1 MLEKI
6 TVPTLGESVT
16 EATVSK
22 WLKSQGDKVIVDEP
36 IVELET
42 DKVNVEVPSPSNG
55 FLGSIDVKEGETVNV
70 GSLLG
75 TISQN
80 SNQASSKP
88 EEIKAYTP
96 PKKKIKNEP
105 KLFEENEKKIFSKK
119 FSKPKV
125 DEKVLKLENERLV
138 LDKEEEPL
146 VLSEVHKEEKEITK
160 NIKPSED
167 EIKISP
173 AARKMANEVNVNLNE
188 ISGSGK
194 NGIILKEDIMSLM
207 GSKPYPSERKI
218 KHGPEERVKMTRLR
232 ITIAKRLKEAQEN
245 AAMLTTFNEVDMS
258 EVIGMRNEYKE
269 EFQNNYGVKLGFM
282 SFFVKAC
289 VIGLKNYPAINAEI
303 QGEEIV
309 YKNYYNISIAVGTD
323 RGLVVPVLRESD
335 EMSFAEIEKNIGNLG
350 QKARDGKITIEDLQ
364 GGTFTITNGGIYGSM
379 LSTPILNPPQSAV
392 LGMHNII
399 QRPMVV
405 DGNVEIRPVM
415 YLALSYDHRII
426 DGKEA
431 VSFLKIVKESLEQPK
446 RLFLNI

>member
-1 MLEKI
+1 MAEKI

-22 WLKSQGDKVIVDEP
+22 WLKSQGEEVTADEP
-36 IVELET
+36 LVELET
-42 DKVNVEVPSPSNG
+42 DKVNVEVPSPTSG
-55 FLGSIDVKEGETVNV
+55 VLGTIAVKEGETVNV

-75 TISQN
+75 TINGSTTTDHD
-80 SNQASSKP
+80 
-88 EEIKAYTP
+88 IKEVNNYTP
-96 PKKKIKNEP
+96 PEKENKIEELKI
-105 KLFEENEKKIFSKK
+105 FEEEKILKPKKSKK
-119 FSKPKV
+119 VKNNEV
-125 DEKVLKLENERLV
+125 KLENETPLI
-138 LDKEEEPL
+138 LDQ
-146 VLSEVHKEEKEITK
+146 VHEEKITK
-160 NIKPSED
+160 KEV
-167 EIKISP
+167 KQVSP
-173 AARKMANEVNVNLNE
+173 AARKMAEETKVDLSQVQ
-188 ISGSGK
+188 GTGK
-194 NGIILKEDIMSLM
+194 NGVVLKEDIMSLM
-207 GSKPYPSERKI
+207 GSKPAPAERKI

-232 ITIAKRLKEAQEN
+232 LTIAKRLKEAQEN

-258 EVIGMRNEYKE
+258 EVMSMRNKYKE
-269 EFQNNYGVKLGFM
+269 EFQNSYGVKLGFM

-323 RGLVVPVLRESD
+323 RGLVVPVLRETD
-335 EMSFAEIEKNIGNLG
+335 EMSFADIEKNIGNLG
-350 QKARDGKITIEDLQ
+350 QKAKDGKITIEDLQ

-392 LGMHNII
+392 LGMHNIV
-399 QRPMVV
+399 QRPIVV
-405 DGNVEIRPVM
+405 DGKVEIRPIM

-431 VSFLKIVKESLEQPK
+431 VSFLKIVKESLEQPQ

>member
-1 MLEKI
+1 MSEKI

-22 WLKSQGDKVIVDEP
+22 WLKSQGEKVSADEP
-36 IVELET
+36 LVELET
-42 DKVNVEVPSPSNG
+42 DKVNVEVPAPTSGILRN
-55 FLGSIDVKEGETVNV
+55 IKVKEGETVNV

-75 TISQN
+75 TIDN
-80 SNQASSKP
+80 ASSGKDTISK
-88 EEIKAYTP
+88 EENKYNP
-96 PKKKIKNEP
+96 PKKEREKNTPKIFDEQILKSKKKSDKIKKTSTN
-105 KLFEENEKKIFSKK
+105 FE
-119 FSKPKV
+119 
-125 DEKVLKLENERLV
+125 
-138 LDKEEEPL
+138 EEEPL
-146 VLSEVHKEEKEITK
+146 ILNEETLILDQVHEEKSSQNLK
-160 NIKPSED
+160 KQV
-167 EIKISP
+167 SP
-173 AARKMANEVNVNLNE
+173 AARKLANEAKVDLSIIE
-188 ISGSGK
+188 GSGK
-194 NGIILKEDIMSLM
+194 NGVILKEDIMNLM
-207 GSKPYPSERKI
+207 GSRPAPSERKI

-232 ITIAKRLKEAQEN
+232 LTIAKRLKEAQEN
-245 AAMLTTFNEVDMS
+245 AAMLTTFNEIDMT
-258 EVIGMRNEYKE
+258 EVISMRSQYKE
-269 EFQNNYGVKLGFM
+269 EFQKKYGVKLGFM

-303 QGEEIV
+303 QGEEII

-323 RGLVVPVLRESD
+323 RGLVVPVIRETD
-335 EMSFAEIEKNIGNLG
+335 EMSFADIEKNIGVMG

-399 QRPMVV
+399 QRPVVV
-405 DGNVEIRPVM
+405 DGKVEIRPIM

>member
-1 MLEKI
+1 MSEKI

-22 WLKSQGDKVIVDEP
+22 WLKSKGEKVSADEP
-36 IVELET
+36 LVELET
-42 DKVNVEVPSPSNG
+42 DKVNVEVPSPVTG
-55 FLGSIDVKEGETVNV
+55 VLGSISVQEGETVNV

-75 TISQN
+75 TVDGS
-80 SNQASSKP
+80 SSKKENNLNEVNDYNPP
-88 EEIKAYTP
+88 EKEINLTK
-96 PKKKIKNEP
+96 P
-105 KLFEENEKKIFSKK
+105 KLFDDKNIQ
-119 FSKPKV
+119 KPKKSKSKNL
-125 DEKVLKLENERLV
+125 ESTLKLE
-138 LDKEEEPL
+138 EEEPL
-146 VLSEVHKEEKEITK
+146 ILDQVHEEKKQQKIETK
-160 NIKPSED
+160 V
-167 EIKISP
+167 SP
-173 AARKMANEVNVNLNE
+173 AARKMANEAKVDLRKIE
-188 ISGSGK
+188 GSGK
-194 NGIILKEDIMSLM
+194 NGLILKEDIMDLM
-207 GSKPYPSERKI
+207 GSKPAPSQRKI
-218 KHGPEERVKMTRLR
+218 NYGPEERVKMTRLR
-232 ITIAKRLKEAQEN
+232 LTIAKRLKEAQEN

-258 EVIGMRNEYKE
+258 EIIEMRNQFKE
-269 EFQNNYGVKLGFM
+269 EFQNKYGVKLGFM

-289 VIGLKNYPAINAEI
+289 VIGLKNYPSINAEI
-303 QGEEIV
+303 QNEEIV

-323 RGLVVPVLRESD
+323 RGLVVPVLRETD
-335 EMSFAEIEKNIGNLG
+335 EMSFADIEKNIGELG

-399 QRPMVV
+399 QRPIAIN
-405 DGNVEIRPVM
+405 GKVEVRPVM

>member
-1 MLEKI
+1 MAEKI

-22 WLKSQGDKVIVDEP
+22 WLKSQGEEVTADEP
-36 IVELET
+36 LVELET
-42 DKVNVEVPSPSNG
+42 DKVNVEVPSPTSG
-55 FLGSIDVKEGETVNV
+55 VLGTIAVKEGETVNV

-75 TISQN
+75 TINGSTTTDHN
-80 SNQASSKP
+80 
-88 EEIKAYTP
+88 IKEVNNYTP
-96 PKKKIKNEP
+96 PEKENKIEELKI
-105 KLFEENEKKIFSKK
+105 FEEEKILKPKKSKK
-119 FSKPKV
+119 VKNNEV
-125 DEKVLKLENERLV
+125 KLENETPLI
-138 LDKEEEPL
+138 LDQ
-146 VLSEVHKEEKEITK
+146 VHEEKITK
-160 NIKPSED
+160 KEV
-167 EIKISP
+167 KQVSP
-173 AARKMANEVNVNLNE
+173 AARKMAEETKVDLSRVQ
-188 ISGSGK
+188 GTGK
-194 NGIILKEDIMSLM
+194 NGVVLKEDIMSLM
-207 GSKPYPSERKI
+207 GSKPAPAERKI

-232 ITIAKRLKEAQEN
+232 LTIAKRLKEAQEN

-258 EVIGMRNEYKE
+258 EVMSMRNKYKE
-269 EFQNNYGVKLGFM
+269 EFQNSYGVKLGFM

-323 RGLVVPVLRESD
+323 RGLVVPVLRETD
-335 EMSFAEIEKNIGNLG
+335 EMSFADIEKNIGKLG
-350 QKARDGKITIEDLQ
+350 QKAKDGKITIEDLQ

-392 LGMHNII
+392 LGMHNIV
-399 QRPMVV
+399 QRPIVV
-405 DGNVEIRPVM
+405 DGKVEIRPIM

-431 VSFLKIVKESLEQPK
+431 VSFLKIVKESLEQPQ

>member
-1 MLEKI
+1 MSEKI

-22 WLKSQGDKVIVDEP
+22 WLKSQGDKVTADEP

-42 DKVNVEVPSPSNG
+42 DKVNVEVPAPSNG
-55 FLGSIDVKEGETVNV
+55 ILGSIAVKEGETVNV
-70 GSLLG
+70 GALLG
-75 TISQN
+75 VISEKLDKEK
-80 SNQASSKP
+80 SITK
-88 EEIKAYTP
+88 EIKKYNP
-96 PKKKIKNEP
+96 PKKEF
-105 KLFEENEKKIFSKK
+105 KLFEEDKKKYTSNKTNK
-119 FSKPKV
+119 NNLQEP
-125 DEKVLKLENERLV
+125 VLKLE
-138 LDKEEEPL
+138 KESADLTEEPL
-146 VLSEVHKEEKEITK
+146 ILDEVHKDESLSEKENLIEK
-160 NIKPSED
+160 EK
-167 EIKISP
+167 KISP
-173 AARKMANEVNVNLNE
+173 AARKMANEAKVDINK
-188 ISGSGK
+188 IDGTGK
-194 NGIILKEDIMSLM
+194 NGVILKEDIMSLM
-207 GSKPYPSERKI
+207 GSKPSPSERKI
-218 KHGPEERVKMTRLR
+218 KHGPEERLKMTRLR
-232 ITIAKRLKEAQEN
+232 LTIAKRLKEAQEN

-258 EVIGMRNEYKE
+258 EVISMRSQYKD
-269 EFQNNYGVKLGFM
+269 EFQTNYGVKLGFM

-323 RGLVVPVLRESD
+323 RGLVVPVLRETD
-335 EMSFAEIEKNIGNLG
+335 EMSFADIEKNIGELG

-392 LGMHNII
+392 LGMHNIV

-405 DGNVEIRPVM
+405 EGNIESRPVM

>member
-1 MLEKI
+1 MAEKI

-22 WLKSQGDKVIVDEP
+22 WLKSQGEKVTVDEP
-36 IVELET
+36 LVELET
-42 DKVNVEVPSPSNG
+42 DKVNVEVPSPTNG
-55 FLGSIDVKEGETVNV
+55 VLGNIAVKEGETVNV

-75 TISQN
+75 TVD
-80 SNQASSKP
+80 SSTDK
-88 EEIKAYTP
+88 EKKTDEINNYSP
-96 PKKKIKNEP
+96 PLKKKEKNDLP
-105 KLFEENEKKIFSKK
+105 KIFNEEKTKQSAKVKSKK
-119 FSKPKV
+119 KEEP
-125 DEKVLKLENERLV
+125 VLKLE
-138 LDKEEEPL
+138 EEEPL
-146 VLSEVHKEEKEITK
+146 ILEEVHEEPIAQKLEK
-160 NIKPSED
+160 
-167 EIKISP
+167 KISP
-173 AARKMANEVNVNLNE
+173 AARKMASESNVDLGMVE
-188 ISGSGK
+188 GSGK
-194 NGIILKEDIMSLM
+194 NGIILKEDIMALM
-207 GSKPYPSERKI
+207 GSKPAPSERKVNY
-218 KHGPEERVKMTRLR
+218 GPEERVKMTRLR
-232 ITIAKRLKEAQEN
+232 LTIAKRLKEAQEN

-258 EVIGMRNEYKE
+258 EVMSMRSTYKD
-269 EFQNNYGVKLGFM
+269 EFQKNYGVKLGFM

-323 RGLVVPVLRESD
+323 RGLVVPVLRETD
-335 EMSFAEIEKNIGNLG
+335 EMSFADIEKNIGELG

-399 QRPMVV
+399 QRPVV
-405 DGNVEIRPVM
+405 INGKVEVRPIM

>member
-1 MLEKI
+1 MSEKI
-6 TVPTLGESVT
+6 KVPTLGESVT

-22 WLKSQGDKVIVDEP
+22 WLKSQGEKVIADEP

-55 FLGSIDVKEGETVNV
+55 VLGNIAVKEGETVNV

-75 TISQN
+75 TITN
-80 SNQASSKP
+80 NLK
-88 EEIKAYTP
+88 ENTNDLKEIKNYSP
-96 PKKKIKNEP
+96 PKKEIKKEP
-105 KLFEENEKKIFSKK
+105 KLFEEEKKTKK
-119 FSKPKV
+119 RKYEEPI
-125 DEKVLKLENERLV
+125 LKLEEESFES
-138 LDKEEEPL
+138 EEEPL
-146 VLSEVHKEEKEITK
+146 ILEEVHKEIEKTGTQNKKTFK
-160 NIKPSED
+160 NKTEKI
-167 EIKISP
+167 ISP
-173 AARKMANEVNVNLNE
+173 AARKIASESNVNLE
-188 ISGSGK
+188 KIQGSGK
-194 NGIILKEDIMSLM
+194 NGVILKEDVMSLM
-207 GSKPYPSERKI
+207 GSKPSPSERKI

-232 ITIAKRLKEAQEN
+232 LTIAKRLKEAQEN

-258 EVIGMRNEYKE
+258 EIISMREQYKD
-269 EFQNNYGVKLGFM
+269 EFQKNYGVKLGFM

-289 VIGLKNYPAINAEI
+289 VIGLKSYPAINAEI
-303 QGEEIV
+303 QEDEIV

-323 RGLVVPVLRESD
+323 RGLVVPVVRETD
-335 EMSFAEIEKNIGNLG
+335 EMSFADIEKNISDIG
-350 QKARDGKITIEDLQ
+350 QKAKDGKITIEDLQ

-399 QRPMVV
+399 K
-405 DGNVEIRPVM
+405 RPVVVNGNIEVRPIM

-446 RLFLNI
+446 RLFLNL